1 MISSKFGEQLIREIF
16 TTRPWYI
23 GLSTEAILS
32 NGTVKEPS
40 KSIGYERIMIPADTA
55 AFSVSTSNVNPI
67 ASSTIAIDIPFQVFY
82 STVTIKSV
90 FLSSTPTGNAE
101 IWTNLNTFKTVMAT
115 QNLIILKNS
124 LQFRISNETT

>member
-23 GLSTEAILS
+23 GLSTEAIPS
-32 NGTVKEPS
+32 SGTVKEPS
-40 KSIGYERIMIPADTA
+40 KSIGYERIMIPANTS
-55 AFSVSTSNVNPI
+55 AFSVTTSNVNPI
-67 ASSTIAIDIPFQVFY
+67 ASSTISIDIPFQIFY
-82 STVTIKSV
+82 STVTVKSI

-101 IWTNLNTFKTVMAT
+101 IWTNLNTYKTVMAT

-124 LQFRISNETT
+124 LQFRISNET